1 MTNLV
6 YFTRLRRSIE
16 RKLFLF
22 ATSFIFISDENGLMI
37 SESRECLLLV
47 IPGYSF
53 EIIFVKFCF
62 VSDHVCDFAIMFTM
76 HIININQIQ
85 RFLA

>member
-1 MTNLV
+1 MLDRKKVLLV
-6 YFTRLRRSIE
+6 REKFHIR
-16 RKLFLF
+16 
-22 ATSFIFISDENGLMI
+22 DENGLMI

-53 EIIFVKFCF
+53 ENIFKFCF

-76 HIININQIQ
+76 NVINITQILS
-85 RFLA
+85 FLA